1 MNEGYI
7 TAHRISSRTYSPR
20 TVPNPSRQRLGESHL
35 EVADAANP
43 QMQEG
48 GTVKMAIPTRVAD
61 RLSNGIKRFQPIL
74 LAAKSRDVNE
84 SDTSMIATDML
95 ADLFGYDKYS
105 EVTRELCIRGTF
117 CDLATR
123 IDGKFQMI
131 IEVKAIGIELKD
143 HHVKQAVDYAA
154 NQGIEWVA
162 LTSGNIWKVY
172 RVFFTKPIGT
182 ELVLDIDLLS
192 INHKN
197 SDHLENLFLLTRE
210 SMIKSGLYAYHDQ
223 LQATNKFF
231 LGAVLLSDP
240 VLETMRRE
248 IRRLSPEVRIQVE
261 DLREMLNQEV
271 LKREVIEGE
280 KAETA
285 KRKVQKAAS
294 KLLRVRKG
302 KEEPEAPD
310 APPAAQSKEGQI
322 IPAKGPVGT
331 A

>member
-1 MNEGYI
+1 
-7 TAHRISSRTYSPR
+7 
-20 TVPNPSRQRLGESHL
+20 
-35 EVADAANP
+35 
-43 QMQEG
+43 
-48 GTVKMAIPTRVAD
+48 
-61 RLSNGIKRFQPIL
+61 
-74 LAAKSRDVNE
+74 
-84 SDTSMIATDML
+84 
-95 ADLFGYDKYS
+95 
-105 EVTRELCIRGTF
+105 
-117 CDLATR
+117 
-123 IDGKFQMI
+123 
-131 IEVKAIGIELKD
+131 
-143 HHVKQAVDYAA
+143 
-154 NQGIEWVA
+154 VA

-182 ELVLDIDLLS
+182 DQVLDIDLLT

-197 SDHLENLFLLTRE
+197 PDHLENIFLLTRE

-248 IRRLSPEVRIQVE
+248 IRRLSPEVRLQVE

-294 KLLRVRKG
+294 KLLRVKKG
-302 KEEPEAPD
+302 REETAPTTESLSAED
-310 APPAAQSKEGQI
+310 IAEQVPPSKD
-322 IPAKGPVGT
+322 PVGKL
-331 A
+331 

>member
-1 MNEGYI
+1 
-7 TAHRISSRTYSPR
+7 
-20 TVPNPSRQRLGESHL
+20 
-35 EVADAANP
+35 
-43 QMQEG
+43 
-48 GTVKMAIPTRVAD
+48 
-61 RLSNGIKRFQPIL
+61 
-74 LAAKSRDVNE
+74 
-84 SDTSMIATDML
+84 MIATDML